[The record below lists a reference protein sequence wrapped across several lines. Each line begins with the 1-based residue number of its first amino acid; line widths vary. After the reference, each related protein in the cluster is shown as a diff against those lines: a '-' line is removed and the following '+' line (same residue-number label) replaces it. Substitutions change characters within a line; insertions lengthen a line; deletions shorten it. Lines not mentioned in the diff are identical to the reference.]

1 MKFIRKNGRVIPIKD
16 KGDSSAAKKPSGHTI
31 GGTAKLAAA
40 GGALSGAAN
49 AGLLYG
55 ALKPKHAAFAAAAGA
70 AISVVAGYKSI
81 FAGVAAKKGEKL
93 KTFGKHYLASLG
105 GAFAGGALGGIG
117 IVGLHSGVGKLA
129 AFAKNRNVAKA
140 AASSAVG
147 KSSIW
152 KKAVPRAAKNVTP
165 KIKFLGM

>member
-1 MKFIRKNGRVIPIKD
+1 MKFIRKNGRVIPISD
-16 KGDSSAAKKPSGHTI
+16 NGEKKKSGHTV
-31 GGTAKLAAA
+31 GGTAKLAAV

-55 ALKPKHAAFAAAAGA
+55 ALKPKHAAFTAAAGA
-70 AISVVAGYKSI
+70 AISVIAGYKSI

-105 GAFAGGALGGIG
+105 GAFLGGAAGGIG
-117 IVGLHSGVGKLA
+117 IVALQGGAGKLA
-129 AFAKNRNVAKA
+129 AYAKGRNAAK

-152 KKAVPRAAKNVTP
+152 KGAIPKGAKNITP
-165 KIKFLGM
+165 KMKFLK